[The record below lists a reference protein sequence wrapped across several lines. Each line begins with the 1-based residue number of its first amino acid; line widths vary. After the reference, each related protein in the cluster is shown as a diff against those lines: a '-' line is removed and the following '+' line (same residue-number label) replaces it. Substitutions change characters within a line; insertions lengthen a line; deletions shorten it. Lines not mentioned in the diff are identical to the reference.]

1 LKEVSLPP
9 LLEGRETPNRNLEA
23 RMTKV
28 AVREEDA
35 HIYRMVDFWNDIRN
49 GKHDG
54 YLDDMQAACLMEIN
68 ARFDQR
74 RGIN

>member
-1 LKEVSLPP
+1 
-9 LLEGRETPNRNLEA
+9 
-23 RMTKV
+23 MTKV